1 MGERRIPIKNMSP
14 LNKKTIDEK
23 LFKLQEYIKI
33 LEELHGKGRAVF
45 FADRIVQDATTGPL
59 IEKIILL

>member
-1 MGERRIPIKNMSP
+1 MST

-23 LFKLQEYIKI
+23 LFKLQEYVKI
-33 LEELHGKGRAVF
+33 LEELRGKGRTVF
-45 FADRIVQDATTGPL
+45 FADRIIRDATTGPL